1 VSHPS
6 LGAPPRDETAG
17 HPAAAARLTDDRRRV
32 GRRTLEI
39 VVDGDPTL
47 RERLGEEGLAR
58 LLRDTEILI
67 DRLALAI
74 ASDDPTAM
82 SEFAE
87 WVVPVYRRRRVPMDD
102 LIRVVEALRQ
112 AAANSLPPE
121 ARPAADRAVEA
132 AIAAFKRHRRL
143 AGDARRRNKLLEA
156 IYKGA

>member
-17 HPAAAARLTDDRRRV
+17 FPAAAARLVDDRRRV
-32 GRRTLEI
+32 GRRALEI
-39 VVDGDPTL
+39 VVDRDPTI

-58 LLRDTEILI
+58 LLRDTEIFI

-74 ASDDPTAM
+74 ASDDPTVM
-82 SEFAE
+82 REFGE
-87 WVVPVYRRRRVPMDD
+87 WVAPVYRRRKVPMDD
-102 LIRVVEALRQ
+102 LVHLVDALRQ
-112 AAANSLPPE
+112 AAASSLPGD
-121 ARPAADRAVEA
+121 ARPAADRAVDA
-132 AIAAFKRHRRL
+132 AIVAFKQHRRL